1 MIKCT
6 NIFAYPELY
15 YDYYESVKNGS
26 TIREFVNFVES
37 NANTLGLDLDGVNKF
52 KGDFLEV
59 LSEIF
64 FNAFSTDEA
73 VGIKD
78 YEPIDVV
85 DDYGV
90 DAVGINA
97 NDDKCVIQVKYRA
110 NVISDILYDDIAR
123 TYTAGKL
130 INKYDLDKPNTVWVF
145 TTARGVSHICQ
156 SVMGDVIKVINKSQ
170 IAHKIDNNK
179 HFWEFA
185 FNEISNTFK
194 D

>member
-6 NIFAYPELY
+6 NLFAYPEVY
-15 YDYYESVKNGS
+15 YEYYESVKNGS

-37 NANTLGLDLDGVNKF
+37 KANTLGLDIDGVNKF

-59 LSEIF
+59 LSEMF

-97 NDDKCVIQVKYRA
+97 NNDKCVIQVKYRA
-110 NVISDILYDDIAR
+110 NVITDILYDDIAR

-130 INKYDLDKPNTVWVF
+130 VNKYDLDKPNTVWVF
-145 TTARGVSHICQ
+145 TTARGVSHTCQ
-156 SVMGDVIKVINKSQ
+156 SVMGGVIKVINKSQ

-179 HFWEFA
+179 HFWEFT
-185 FNEISNTFK
+185 FNEISNTLK